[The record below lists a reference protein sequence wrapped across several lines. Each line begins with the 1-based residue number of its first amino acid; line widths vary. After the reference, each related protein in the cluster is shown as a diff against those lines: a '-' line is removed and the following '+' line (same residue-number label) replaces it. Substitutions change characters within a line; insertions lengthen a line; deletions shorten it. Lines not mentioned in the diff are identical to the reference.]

1 MKVLRSSI
9 DYLSAHDKI
18 QDRFS
23 LNSVLL
29 CDTLRG
35 RRITWV
41 SRDNN
46 NAVINLRE
54 VSRNNDLIMHAK
66 RCRNSRVEWINEIEL
81 QHSRSF

>member
-54 VSRNNDLIMHAK
+54 VSRNK
-66 RCRNSRVEWINEIEL
+66 RLNNARETLSEFACRMDKRN
-81 QHSRSF
+81 